1 MRTIYTL
8 ALLFTISVVLCGCPW
23 WSDVGLDEKPSIAI
37 DPALLGTWHDENYPG
52 VETEIVF
59 SKLNEQVYSVKAHVW
74 DGDERYEDL
83 AGKAW
88 FSVVNKVKLLVLH
101 DTKADSYWFA
111 EISRFENEVSV
122 TFLSASNKNK
132 EYTNT
137 ADLRKYM
144 ESLYASKKIKYDA
157 DAGLVKLKKET
168 E

>member
-8 ALLFTISVVLCGCPW
+8 AILFTISVVLCGCPW
-23 WSDVGLDEKPSIAI
+23 WSDVGLDEKPFIRI

-83 AGKAW
+83 VGKAW
-88 FSVVNKVKLLVLH
+88 FSEVNKVKLLVLH

-144 ESLYASKKIKYDA
+144 ELLYITKKIKYDG
-157 DAGLVKLKKET
+157 DAGLVKLKKEA

>member
-1 MRTIYTL
+1 MRAIYTL
-8 ALLFTISVVLCGCPW
+8 TLLFTISVVLCGCPW

-52 VETEIVF
+52 VETEVVF
-59 SKLNEQVYSVKAHVW
+59 SKLTGQVYSVKAHVW

-83 AGKAW
+83 VGKAW
-88 FSVVNKVKLLVLH
+88 FSEVNKVKLLVLH

-144 ESLYASKKIKYDA
+144 ESLYITKKIKYDG
-157 DAGLVKLKKET
+157 DAGLVKLKKEA

>member
-8 ALLFTISVVLCGCPW
+8 AILFTISVVLCGCPW

-52 VETEIVF
+52 VETEVVF
-59 SKLNEQVYSVKAHVW
+59 SKLTGQVYSVKAHVW

-88 FSVVNKVKLLVLH
+88 FSEVNKVKLLVLH

-144 ESLYASKKIKYDA
+144 ELLYITKKIKYDG
-157 DAGLVKLKKET
+157 DAGLVKLKKEA